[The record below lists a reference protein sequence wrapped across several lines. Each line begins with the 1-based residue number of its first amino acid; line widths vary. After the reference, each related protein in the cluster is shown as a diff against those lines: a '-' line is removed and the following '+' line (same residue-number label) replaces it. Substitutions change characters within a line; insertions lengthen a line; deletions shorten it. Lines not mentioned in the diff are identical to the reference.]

1 MEKAHRNKQP
11 RRKRR
16 GIFALRF
23 ARYAAHLRFTVPY
36 QTLYFRTPQAAGNIT
51 LLEPAHNLL
60 SCYTKIF

>member
-1 MEKAHRNKQP
+1 MNINKQP

-51 LLEPAHNLL
+51 L
-60 SCYTKIF
+60 

>member
-1 MEKAHRNKQP
+1 MSSVESSITKILVVLNKQP

-36 QTLYFRTPQAAGNIT
+36 QTLYFRTPQAARF
-51 LLEPAHNLL
+51 NL
-60 SCYTKIF
+60 FP